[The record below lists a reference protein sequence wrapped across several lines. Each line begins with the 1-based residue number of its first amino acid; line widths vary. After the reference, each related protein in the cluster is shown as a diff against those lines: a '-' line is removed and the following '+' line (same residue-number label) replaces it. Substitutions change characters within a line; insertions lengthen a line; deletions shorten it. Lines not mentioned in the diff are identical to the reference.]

1 MKKRELQPDT
11 TGATE
16 KRTYTRLRFP
26 REIRRDRPIL
36 VGLAKT
42 LAVMQKKSGLKKPEY
57 AKTLGISGAAFRM
70 LRNCS
75 ANPKLD
81 PLFEMSIRLQ
91 IPLCALCGAEEVR
104 GRLIATDHA
113 LKHMALVI
121 SEMTATVGAT
131 DADKSKFLG
140 ISLLQFYLIRRLEAS
155 PPLLVCEE
163 MAGRLGISV
172 WEFLGVDAN
181 TPLRTD

>member
-1 MKKRELQPDT
+1 MKKHETQPDT
-11 TGATE
+11 TGTTE

-42 LAVMQKKSGLKKPEY
+42 LAVLQKKSGLQKPEY
-57 AKTLGISGAAFRM
+57 AKKLGISSATFRM

-91 IPLCALCGAEEVR
+91 IPLCTLCDAEGVR
-104 GRLIATDHA
+104 GRLISTDHA

-121 SEMTATVGAT
+121 GEMTATVGAT
-131 DADKSKFLG
+131 DADKAKFLG

-181 TPLRTD
+181 SPLRTD